1 MATSKRDKPLTILF
15 DDGYICPK
23 CLGVGI
29 GTKWKSK
36 GAKYCPGC
44 GQRIVFAELDEFR
57 ALQRRAEKIPN
68 IMERSDIIETT
79 VTIDSQGIHKQISG
93 IYVPELLKYEE
104 QGVQMELGL

>member
-15 DDGYICPK
+15 NDGYICPK

-29 GTKWKSK
+29 GTKWRSK

-57 ALQRRAEKIPN
+57 ALQRRAEKIPD
-68 IMERSDIIETT
+68 IMESDIIETT

-104 QGVQMELGL
+104 QGVQMELDL

>member
-1 MATSKRDKPLTILF
+1 MKASKRDKPLTILF
-15 DDGYICPK
+15 NDGYICPK

-29 GTKWKSK
+29 GTKWRSK

-57 ALQRRAEKIPN
+57 ALQRRAEKIPD
-68 IMERSDIIETT
+68 IMESDIIETT
-79 VTIDSQGIHKQISG
+79 MTIDSQGIHKQISG

-104 QGVQMELGL
+104 QGVQMELDL

>member
-1 MATSKRDKPLTILF
+1 MKASKRDKPLTILF
-15 DDGYICPK
+15 NDGYICPK

-29 GTKWKSK
+29 GTKWRSK

-57 ALQRRAEKIPN
+57 ALQRRAEKIPD
-68 IMERSDIIETT
+68 IMESDIIETT

-93 IYVPELLKYEE
+93 IYVPELLKFEE
-104 QGVQMELGL
+104 QGVQMELDL

>member
-15 DDGYICPK
+15 NDGYICPK

-44 GQRIVFAELDEFR
+44 GQRIVFADLDEFR
-57 ALQRRAEKIPN
+57 ALKRSVEKIPN
-68 IMERSDIIETT
+68 IMERSDLIETT
-79 VTIDSQGIHKQISG
+79 GCRK
-93 IYVPELLKYEE
+93 IYYDQDDDWNSSSYFWKYKSCRT
-104 QGVQMELGL
+104 

>member
-15 DDGYICPK
+15 NDGYICPK
-23 CLGVGI
+23 CLGAGI
-29 GTKWKSK
+29 GTKWRSK

-57 ALQRRAEKIPN
+57 ALQRRAEKIPD
-68 IMERSDIIETT
+68 IMESDIIETT

-104 QGVQMELGL
+104 QGVQMELDL

>member
-15 DDGYICPK
+15 NDGYICPK

-57 ALQRRAEKIPN
+57 ALQRRAEKIPD
-68 IMERSDIIETT
+68 IMESDIIETT
-79 VTIDSQGIHKQISG
+79 VTIDSQGIHEQISG

-104 QGVQMELGL
+104 QGVQMELDL

>member
-15 DDGYICPK
+15 NDGYICPK

-29 GTKWKSK
+29 GTKWRSK

-57 ALQRRAEKIPN
+57 ALQRRAEKIPD
-68 IMERSDIIETT
+68 IMESDIIETT
-79 VTIDSQGIHKQISG
+79 MTIDSQGIHKQISG

-104 QGVQMELGL
+104 QGVQMELDL

>member
-15 DDGYICPK
+15 NDGYVCPK

-29 GTKWKSK
+29 GTKWRSK

-57 ALQRRAEKIPN
+57 ALQRRAEKIPD
-68 IMERSDIIETT
+68 IMESDIIETT

-93 IYVPELLKYEE
+93 IYVPELLKFEE
-104 QGVQMELGL
+104 QGVQMELDL

>member
-29 GTKWKSK
+29 GTKWRSK

-44 GQRIVFAELDEFR
+44 GQRIVFADLDEFR
-57 ALQRRAEKIPN
+57 ALKRSVEKIPN
-68 IMERSDIIETT
+68 IMERSDLIETT
-79 VTIDSQGIHKQISG
+79 VFIDSNGLHKEIAG
-93 IYVPELLKYEE
+93 IYASELLKYEE
-104 QGVQMELGL
+104 QGVQMELDL

>member
-15 DDGYICPK
+15 NDGYICPK
-23 CLGVGI
+23 CLGAGI

-57 ALQRRAEKIPN
+57 NLQRRAKRIPH
-68 IMERSDIIETT
+68 IMERSEIIETT
-79 VTIDSQGIHKQISG
+79 VTIDTKGIHKQIAG
-93 IYVPELLKYEE
+93 IYVNELLKVEE
-104 QGVQMELGL
+104 QGEQMELDL

>member
-1 MATSKRDKPLTILF
+1 MKASKRDKPLTILF
-15 DDGYICPK
+15 NDGYICPK

-29 GTKWKSK
+29 GTKWRSK

-44 GQRIVFAELDEFR
+44 GQRIVFADLDEFR
-57 ALQRRAEKIPN
+57 ALQRRAEKIPD
-68 IMERSDIIETT
+68 IMESDIIETT

-104 QGVQMELGL
+104 QGVQMELDL

>member
-15 DDGYICPK
+15 NDGYVCPK

-29 GTKWKSK
+29 GTKWRSK

-57 ALQRRAEKIPN
+57 ALQRRAEKIPD
-68 IMERSDIIETT
+68 IMESDIIETT

-104 QGVQMELGL
+104 QGVQMELDL

>member
-57 ALQRRAEKIPN
+57 DLQRRAKRIPH
-68 IMERSDIIETT
+68 IMERSEIIETT
-79 VTIDSQGIHKQISG
+79 VTIGTKGIHKQIAG
-93 IYVPELLKYEE
+93 IYVHELLKVEE
-104 QGVQMELGL
+104 QGEQMELDL

>member
-1 MATSKRDKPLTILF
+1 MKASKRDKPLTILF
-15 DDGYICPK
+15 NDGYICPK

-29 GTKWKSK
+29 GTKWRSK

-57 ALQRRAEKIPN
+57 ALQRRAEKIPD
-68 IMERSDIIETT
+68 IMESDIIETT
-79 VTIDSQGIHKQISG
+79 VTIDSQGIYKQISG

-104 QGVQMELGL
+104 QGVQMELDL

>member
-1 MATSKRDKPLTILF
+1 MKASKRDKPLTILF
-15 DDGYICPK
+15 NDGYICPK

-29 GTKWKSK
+29 GTKWRSK

-57 ALQRRAEKIPN
+57 ALQRRAEKIPD
-68 IMERSDIIETT
+68 IMESDIIETT

-104 QGVQMELGL
+104 QGVQMELDL